1 MSFVLLVSEI
11 KDAMIPSEPEYKV
24 HVNYS
29 TSIKFSK
36 LGKPTT
42 KSDLPIVRDLVAGI
56 GEDRTGAG
64 EHVIDTSS
72 VESQVMQ
79 RICDELL
86 EFLKLELKAANP
98 RLTGIYKWYRTSM
111 YRKMRANTDF
121 ANDMTELYKYLFYR
135 DEIKT
140 DVDVQNGVALM
151 KLIYNK
157 YRT

>member
-1 MSFVLLVSEI
+1 
-11 KDAMIPSEPEYKV
+11 
-24 HVNYS
+24 
-29 TSIKFSK
+29 
-36 LGKPTT
+36 
-42 KSDLPIVRDLVAGI
+42 
-56 GEDRTGAG
+56 
-64 EHVIDTSS
+64 
-72 VESQVMQ
+72 MQ
-79 RICDELL
+79 RICEELL